1 MLIGLLKT
9 MRPRQWTKNGF
20 VFVPLLFD
28 GVISAERI
36 LNTLLGFLL
45 LCLVSGAVYLM
56 NDLADIESDRQHP
69 KKKFRPLPSGQL
81 NPAVARI
88 AAVAFSVLGI
98 ACGFL
103 LATPLGVVLLVYF
116 ASQIAY
122 SFWLKHVVL
131 LDIGIVSLGFILRI
145 AAGVTVIEVE
155 RFSPWLYLFGGFL
168 ALFMILGKR
177 RHELTLLNS
186 GAGKHR
192 AVLEEYSVPM
202 LDIMITI
209 VTTCAIL
216 SYSLYTFLSEG
227 LPDNNLMM
235 MTIPFVLYGMFR
247 YLYLIH
253 IKEAGGAPEE
263 ILLRDRP
270 SQINLIIWASIVVLV
285 IYLLP

>member
-1 MLIGLLKT
+1 MLVGLLNT

-20 VFVPLLFD
+20 AFIPLLFD

-36 LNTLLGFLL
+36 LHTLFAVLL

-56 NDLADIESDRQHP
+56 NDLADIESDRLHP
-69 KKKFRPLPSGQL
+69 VKRHRPLPSGEL
-81 NPAVARI
+81 NPTIARI
-88 AAVAFSVLGI
+88 AAVGFSTVGVALG
-98 ACGFL
+98 FW
-103 LATPLGVVLLVYF
+103 LAVPLGTVLLVYF

-122 SFWLKHVVL
+122 SFYLKHVVL
-131 LDIGIVSLGFILRI
+131 LDIGIVALGFILRI
-145 AAGVTVIEVE
+145 AAGVTVIEVA

-177 RHELTLLNS
+177 RHELTLLEN

-192 AVLEEYSVPM
+192 AVLEEYSVPL

-209 VTTCAIL
+209 VVTCAVL

-227 LPDNNLMM
+227 LPNNNLMM
-235 MTIPFVLYGMFR
+235 LTIPFVLYGMFR

-253 IKEAGGAPEE
+253 IKRIGGAPEE

-270 SQINLIIWASIVVLV
+270 SQVNLLIWGLIVVII